1 MDVARSTFGPM
12 YFLVRFLLLLV
23 LSPPRRTVLVL
34 DCFLRYQIASKPIA
48 WFDSSISSI
57 AAHSKVE
64 RRAIW
69 KNRLRC
75 SKPLKTELKN
85 DQNVSI
91 APRPIVY

>member
-23 LSPPRRTVLVL
+23 LSETVLVL
-34 DCFLRYQIASKPIA
+34 DCFLRYRIASNPIA

-75 SKPLKTELKN
+75 SKRLKTELKN

>member
-23 LSPPRRTVLVL
+23 LSETVLVLVL

-57 AAHSKVE
+57 AAHSKAE

-69 KNRLRC
+69 KNRLRRWQR
-75 SKPLKTELKN
+75 LKSELKN

>member
-23 LSPPRRTVLVL
+23 LSETVLVLVL
-34 DCFLRYQIASKPIA
+34 DCFLRYRIASKPIA

-57 AAHSKVE
+57 AAHSKAE

>member
-23 LSPPRRTVLVL
+23 LSETVLVLVL
-34 DCFLRYQIASKPIA
+34 DCFLRYRIASESIA
-48 WFDSSISSI
+48 RNGSSISSS
-57 AAHSKVE
+57 AAHSKAE

-75 SKPLKTELKN
+75 SKRLIPGMAKGS
-85 DQNVSI
+85 V
-91 APRPIVY
+91 

>member
-23 LSPPRRTVLVL
+23 L
-34 DCFLRYQIASKPIA
+34 DCFLRYRIASKPIA
-48 WFDSSISSI
+48 WNDSSISSI